1 MSASRRHEPQPLV
14 DSVARSPLPE
24 AEQCQICDSRRRSYL
39 FVMRGRP
46 VVRCS
51 GCGLVSLHPQP
62 DVVALSDANNFE
74 PGEGDPRLPWVDSKT
89 ERVASHCYL
98 DVLKTRGLVEGR
110 ILLVAPPGHSFAGEA
125 ETRGWQISRH
135 VTVLELENGPAQWEG
150 EFDACV
156 VLYQLETAAQPSAI
170 LNQIHRALR
179 PGGTL
184 LLVPPSLDSWPAQ
197 FFRGQWTEWR
207 PENRFYFDRST
218 LQSLLLKSGFSGVWF
233 ETDKRS
239 YTLQH
244 ISDRAS
250 AFPHTTLT
258 AWVAFIYRFVPP
270 FLRGARFRL
279 PSSRMIVTATR
290 GDRARRPKCSIVVP
304 VYNERQTFPVL
315 MDALLGQRLPGL
327 DREIIVVESNS
338 TDGTREIVQ
347 RYQAHPEVKIVL
359 QERPRGK
366 GNAVRTGFTH
376 ATGDVI
382 LIQDADLEYDL
393 NDYQILLEPL
403 LSRQAL
409 FVLGTRHGGSW
420 KMRQFGDQRG
430 LDTLL
435 NLGHLFFT
443 ALINVL
449 YRQHM
454 TDPFTMFKVFYRDCL
469 YGLEFECNRFD
480 FDHELV
486 IKLVRKGYRP
496 LEIPVNYRSRS
507 FKEGKKVRMVRDPLS
522 WLWVDVKY
530 LFVSSSRRRKAD
542 HR

>member
-1 MSASRRHEPQPLV
+1 MNISNHTEHQPIDGSTASSSLTEEV
-14 DSVARSPLPE
+14 E
-24 AEQCQICDSRRRSYL
+24 GCQICDSRRHSYL
-39 FVMRGRP
+39 FVMRGGT

-51 GCGLVSLHPQP
+51 GCGLVSLYPQA
-62 DVVALSDANNFE
+62 DVAAFGASNDSV
-74 PGEGDPRLPWVDSKT
+74 PGECDSRLRWVDSET
-89 ERVASHCYL
+89 ERAASRCYL
-98 DVLKTRGLVEGR
+98 DVLETRELVGGR
-110 ILLVAPPGHSFAGEA
+110 ILLIAPPGHSFAGEA
-125 ETRGWQISRH
+125 GTRGWQIGRH
-135 VTVLELENGPAQWEG
+135 VTVLELENGLGEWED

-156 VLYQLETAAQPSAI
+156 VLYQLETTVEPLAI
-170 LNQIHRALR
+170 LNRIHRALR

-197 FFRGQWTEWR
+197 FFRDQRTEWR
-207 PENRFYFDRST
+207 RENRFYFDRST
-218 LQSLLLKSGFSGVWF
+218 LQSILLKSGFSGVWF
-233 ETDKRS
+233 DKRS
-239 YTLQH
+239 HTPQH

-250 AFPHTTLT
+250 AFPRTALT
-258 AWVAFIYRFVPP
+258 ALVAFIYRFVPS
-270 FLRGARFRL
+270 FLHGARFRL
-279 PSSRMIVTATR
+279 PSSRMIVIATR
-290 GDRARRPKCSIVVP
+290 GDRARRPTCSIVVP

-315 MDALLGQRLPGL
+315 MDALLAHRLPGL

-338 TDGTREIVQ
+338 SDGTRDIVQ
-347 RYQAHPEVKIVL
+347 GYQAHPEVKIVL

-366 GNAVRTGFTH
+366 GNAVRAGLGH

-420 KMRQFGDQRG
+420 KMRQFVDQPG
-430 LDTLL
+430 LDILL

-449 YRQHM
+449 YRQHL

-496 LEIPVNYRSRS
+496 LEIPVNYQSRS

-522 WLWVDVKY
+522 WLWADVKY
-530 LFVSSSRRRKAD
+530 RFVPLSRRRKPEG
-542 HR
+542 R

>member
-1 MSASRRHEPQPLV
+1 VAAFSASNN
-14 DSVARSPLPE
+14 SVP
-24 AEQCQICDSRRRSYL
+24 
-39 FVMRGRP
+39 G
-46 VVRCS
+46 
-51 GCGLVSLHPQP
+51 GC
-62 DVVALSDANNFE
+62 
-74 PGEGDPRLPWVDSKT
+74 DPRLLWVDGET
-89 ERVASHCYL
+89 ERAASRSYL

-110 ILLVAPPGHSFAGEA
+110 ILLIAPPGHPFAAEA
-125 ETRGWQISRH
+125 ATRGWQIRQH
-135 VTVLELENGPAQWEG
+135 ATVLEFDHGLG
-150 EFDACV
+150 EREEAFDACV
-156 VLYQLETAAQPSAI
+156 VLYQLERAVEPLAI
-170 LNQIHRALR
+170 LNRIHQALK

-197 FFRGQWTEWR
+197 FFRAQWTEWR
-207 PENRFYFDRST
+207 PENLFYFDRST
-218 LQSLLLKSGFSGVWF
+218 LQSILLKSGFSGVWF
-233 ETDKRS
+233 ETDKRA

-250 AFPHTTLT
+250 ACPRTALT
-258 AWVAFIYRFVPP
+258 AWVAFICRFVPS
-270 FLRGARFRL
+270 FLRSARFRL

-290 GDRARRPKCSIVVP
+290 GEVSHRPKCSIVVP

-315 MDALLGQRLPGL
+315 MDALLAQRLPGL

-338 TDGTREIVQ
+338 SDGTREIVQ
-347 RYQAHPEVKIVL
+347 GYRAHSEVKIVL

-366 GNAVRTGFTH
+366 GNAVRTGFDH

-403 LSRQAL
+403 LSRRAL

-420 KMRQFGDQRG
+420 KMRQFADQPG

-443 ALINVL
+443 AMINVL
-449 YRQHM
+449 YRQRL

-469 YGLEFECNRFD
+469 HGLEFECNRFD

-496 LEIPVNYRSRS
+496 LEIPVNYQSRS

-530 LFVSSSRRRKAD
+530 RFVSLSRRQKPEDR
-542 HR
+542 